1 MKKALE
7 KKCFKLEA
15 GQVVEQQ
22 LVDLEEF
29 PLEKLLIHSYYL
41 IRALDLL
48 SQWLIQDKSK
58 QSEILYREKS
68 ETILQ
73 D

>member
-29 PLEKLLIHSYYL
+29 PLEKLLIHSYHL

-48 SQWLIQDKSK
+48 IQWLIQDKSK
-58 QSEILYREKS
+58 QLEILYREKS
-68 ETILQ
+68 VTILQ

>member
-22 LVDLEEF
+22 LVELEELS
-29 PLEKLLIHSYYL
+29 LEKLLIHSYYL

-58 QSEILYREKS
+58 QLEILYREKS
-68 ETILQ
+68 VTILQ